1 MYNAQSFRVRNVD
14 EIKRLFMKANLCHI
28 FPMATTPSGLTEVSF
43 YREVPEPFVQPP
55 PEQGVPL
62 LRSPPRFVINGVC
75 FDKLKQTI
83 SLLILYPISW
93 IFLSKRNVLS

>member
-55 PEQGVPL
+55 P
-62 LRSPPRFVINGVC
+62 
-75 FDKLKQTI
+75 
-83 SLLILYPISW
+83 
-93 IFLSKRNVLS
+93 